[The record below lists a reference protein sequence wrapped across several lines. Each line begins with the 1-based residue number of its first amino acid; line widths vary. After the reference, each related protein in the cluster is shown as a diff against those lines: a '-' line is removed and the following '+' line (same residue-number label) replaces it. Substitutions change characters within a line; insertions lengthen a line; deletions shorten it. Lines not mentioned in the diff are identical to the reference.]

1 MRRFNRL
8 ASGFIIIFLIGSG
21 MILADG
27 DSEST
32 TQPVYSVPSLVS
44 NLPGTE
50 TQLLPKNYDIWSCDW
65 SPDSKALV
73 FAGKMQGEDST
84 KMRIWYWAL
93 DPIADPAPLTN
104 TDQMIDFSPRWSPDG
119 TKIVMSRRIFPVKFG
134 STNISSSIWLKEL
147 PSGAGKQLSIGTE
160 DRDPFWSPDGTQI
173 VFSRGKGPY
182 NGQLYILNVKDN
194 SIKFLAGEE
203 GELLM
208 SPCWGKDGN
217 IYYTRLTPSP
227 KSVTVSG
234 QNYQVMDFGKG
245 GIWSI
250 NPIMNTARAI
260 INDEYDNR
268 LPSLSPDGS
277 KLAFV
282 SNRIPTKDG
291 NGKFDR
297 GSLFIKKLRTN
308 EIYYITNKVGLN
320 GGSLSWSPD
329 GKKLAFFTFR
339 SIRPAIWV
347 INIP

>member
-1 MRRFNRL
+1 
-8 ASGFIIIFLIGSG
+8 

-32 TQPVYSVPSLVS
+32 TQPVYSVLPLVS

-119 TKIVMSRRIFPVKFG
+119 TKIVMSRRIFPIKSG
-134 STNISSSIWLKEL
+134 STNITSSIWLKEL

-208 SPCWGKDGN
+208 SPCWGKDGT

-227 KSVTVSG
+227 KTVTVSG
-234 QNYQVMDFGKG
+234 QTYQVMDFGKG

-250 NPIMNTARAI
+250 NPITNSARAI

-308 EIYYITNKVGLN
+308 ETNYITNKVGLN